1 MKSRLLLFFLLLP
14 LCAGAQTTVVEK
26 TYISTDREI
35 YVSGDKIWCSAFCV
49 DAANGLRPSSLSAIA
64 YVEIVSEDGTLESG
78 KIALSEGRGAGTIEI
93 PATAPTGNYRIVAYT
108 AYTKNTPGFNPQEH
122 ISKTISIF
130 NTSTKERV
138 KNGVKILSDS
148 EYDALRTPASTPAGT
163 PAGTHT
169 TGTHTTGT
177 HSSSTYN
184 AGAHTAAGALS
195 ITCHRS
201 AEGYLEV
208 VLTNNSATPADLSL
222 SLSNRD
228 GIIPP
233 DNTSID
239 AFMGAAASA
248 ARASATAAAA
258 GASAAA
264 RASAGAASAPAAELP
279 EYEGE
284 IIRGRIAG
292 ATTDEIE
299 GLKGRSAFISVPTEK
314 SDLYSSVVDN
324 DGMIKFVT
332 NNIYGTKE
340 MVCEIEDNDLA
351 RCHIELISP
360 FVSPKLK
367 GIPALQMAPSIKE
380 DLQRR
385 GLSVQ
390 LCRSFSADTLAS
402 LMPIRENPL
411 IPSYDA
417 IEYKLDDYKRFP
429 VMRELFIEFINEIK
443 VRKVDGKEQL
453 KVKTHLEERVS
464 LFDKNNSLIMVD
476 GIPVFD
482 HSQVIEYD
490 PLLVE
495 SVVVYPY
502 KYYTG
507 WRSFCGMANFVT
519 YKKNLPGIKFN
530 DGVRVV
536 QFKGCS
542 YPMAFTCQEI
552 GEDFPDYRELLY
564 WHPQIKLPAGESS
577 SIKVKIPATVKEI
590 RICAEGMME
599 NGTPFS
605 ITLESPL
612 RSSGVYCAPNR
623 ASGSTCRSISSTIL
637 LRFHFGFQP
646 HSSLAGVS
654 SMQSGQDAEIAAF
667 TGSML

>member
-163 PAGTHT
+163 QP
-169 TGTHTTGT
+169 
-177 HSSSTYN
+177 
-184 AGAHTAAGALS
+184 AAGALS

-208 VLTNNSATPADLSL
+208 VLTNNSAAPADLSL

-233 DNTSID
+233 DNTSIG

-258 GASAAA
+258 GASA
-264 RASAGAASAPAAELP
+264 GAASAAQPSSSAVAATAAAAELP

-340 MVCEIEDNDLA
+340 MVCEIENNNLA

-443 VRKVDGKEQL
+443 VRRVDGKEQL

-577 SIKVKIPATVKEI
+577 SIKVKIPANVKEI
-590 RICAEGMME
+590 RICAEGMIE

-605 ITLESPL
+605 INL
-612 RSSGVYCAPNR
+612 
-623 ASGSTCRSISSTIL
+623 
-637 LRFHFGFQP
+637 
-646 HSSLAGVS
+646 
-654 SMQSGQDAEIAAF
+654 
-667 TGSML
+667 

>member
-163 PAGTHT
+163 QP
-169 TGTHTTGT
+169 
-177 HSSSTYN
+177 
-184 AGAHTAAGALS
+184 AAGALS

-208 VLTNNSATPADLSL
+208 VLTNNSAAPADLSL

-233 DNTSID
+233 DNTSIG

-258 GASAAA
+258 GASA
-264 RASAGAASAPAAELP
+264 GAASAAQPSSSAVAATAAAAELP

-340 MVCEIEDNDLA
+340 MVCEIENNNLA

-443 VRKVDGKEQL
+443 VRRVDGKEQL

-577 SIKVKIPATVKEI
+577 SIKVKIPANVKEI

-605 ITLESPL
+605 INL
-612 RSSGVYCAPNR
+612 
-623 ASGSTCRSISSTIL
+623 
-637 LRFHFGFQP
+637 
-646 HSSLAGVS
+646 
-654 SMQSGQDAEIAAF
+654 
-667 TGSML
+667 

>member
-163 PAGTHT
+163 PASTPA
-169 TGTHTTGT
+169 GTHTTGT

-184 AGAHTAAGALS
+184 AGSHNAAGALS
-195 ITCHRS
+195 IACHRS

-208 VLTNNSATPADLSL
+208 VLTNNSAAPADLSL

-233 DNTSID
+233 DNTSIG

-248 ARASATAAAA
+248 AQAAA

-264 RASAGAASAPAAELP
+264 RASAGAESAPTAVVSAAAELP

-292 ATTDEIE
+292 ATIDEIE

-411 IPSYDA
+411 IPSFDA

-443 VRKVDGKEQL
+443 VRRVDGKEQL

-577 SIKVKIPATVKEI
+577 SIKVKIPANVKEI
-590 RICAEGMME
+590 RICAEGMIE

-605 ITLESPL
+605 ITL
-612 RSSGVYCAPNR
+612 
-623 ASGSTCRSISSTIL
+623 
-637 LRFHFGFQP
+637 
-646 HSSLAGVS
+646 
-654 SMQSGQDAEIAAF
+654 
-667 TGSML
+667 

>member
-130 NTSTKERV
+130 NTATKERV

-163 PAGTHT
+163 HTTGTHT

-184 AGAHTAAGALS
+184 AGTQPVAGALS

-208 VLTNNSATPADLSL
+208 VLTNNSAAPADLSL

-233 DNTSID
+233 DNTSIG

-248 ARASATAAAA
+248 ARASARAASATAATSAAA

-264 RASAGAASAPAAELP
+264 RASAGAESAPAAAVSTAAELP

-443 VRKVDGKEQL
+443 VRRVDGKEQL

-577 SIKVKIPATVKEI
+577 AIKVKIPANVKEI

-605 ITLESPL
+605 ITL
-612 RSSGVYCAPNR
+612 
-623 ASGSTCRSISSTIL
+623 
-637 LRFHFGFQP
+637 
-646 HSSLAGVS
+646 
-654 SMQSGQDAEIAAF
+654 
-667 TGSML
+667 

>member
-148 EYDALRTPASTPAGT
+148 EYDALRTPAGT
-163 PAGTHT
+163 QP
-169 TGTHTTGT
+169 
-177 HSSSTYN
+177 
-184 AGAHTAAGALS
+184 AAGALS

-208 VLTNNSATPADLSL
+208 VLTNNSAAPADLSL

-233 DNTSID
+233 DNTSIG

-248 ARASATAAAA
+248 AQAAA
-258 GASAAA
+258 GAESAAA
-264 RASAGAASAPAAELP
+264 RASARAASATAATAEAAELP

-367 GIPALQMAPSIKE
+367 GIPALNMAPSIRE

-385 GLSVQ
+385 GLSAQ

-443 VRKVDGKEQL
+443 VRRVDGKEQL

-552 GEDFPDYRELLY
+552 GDDFPDYRELLY

-577 SIKVKIPATVKEI
+577 SIKVKIPANVKEI

-605 ITLESPL
+605 ITL
-612 RSSGVYCAPNR
+612 
-623 ASGSTCRSISSTIL
+623 
-637 LRFHFGFQP
+637 
-646 HSSLAGVS
+646 
-654 SMQSGQDAEIAAF
+654 
-667 TGSML
+667 

>member
-148 EYDALRTPASTPAGT
+148 EYDALRTPASTQP
-163 PAGTHT
+163 
-169 TGTHTTGT
+169 
-177 HSSSTYN
+177 
-184 AGAHTAAGALS
+184 AAGALS

-208 VLTNNSATPADLSL
+208 VLTNNSAAPADLSL

-233 DNTSID
+233 DNTSIG

-248 ARASATAAAA
+248 AQAAA
-258 GASAAA
+258 GAESAAA
-264 RASAGAASAPAAELP
+264 RASAGAASAAQPSSSAVAATAAAAELP

-411 IPSYDA
+411 IPSFDA

-443 VRKVDGKEQL
+443 VRRVDGKEQL

-577 SIKVKIPATVKEI
+577 SIKVKIPANVKEI
-590 RICAEGMME
+590 RICAEGMTE

-605 ITLESPL
+605 ITL
-612 RSSGVYCAPNR
+612 
-623 ASGSTCRSISSTIL
+623 
-637 LRFHFGFQP
+637 
-646 HSSLAGVS
+646 
-654 SMQSGQDAEIAAF
+654 
-667 TGSML
+667 

>member
-148 EYDALRTPASTPAGT
+148 EYDALRTPAGTPAGTPAST

-184 AGAHTAAGALS
+184 AGTQPAAGALS

-233 DNTSID
+233 DNTSIG

-248 ARASATAAAA
+248 AQAAAGAESAAARASARAASATAATSAAA

-264 RASAGAASAPAAELP
+264 RASAGAESAPAAAVSTAAELP

-367 GIPALQMAPSIKE
+367 GIPALRMAPSIKE
-380 DLQRR
+380 DLKRR

-443 VRKVDGKEQL
+443 VRRVDGKEQL

-577 SIKVKIPATVKEI
+577 AIKVKIPANVKEI

-605 ITLESPL
+605 INL
-612 RSSGVYCAPNR
+612 
-623 ASGSTCRSISSTIL
+623 
-637 LRFHFGFQP
+637 
-646 HSSLAGVS
+646 
-654 SMQSGQDAEIAAF
+654 
-667 TGSML
+667 

>member
-148 EYDALRTPASTPAGT
+148 EYDALRTPASTQP
-163 PAGTHT
+163 
-169 TGTHTTGT
+169 
-177 HSSSTYN
+177 
-184 AGAHTAAGALS
+184 AAGALS
-195 ITCHRS
+195 IACHRN

-208 VLTNNSATPADLSL
+208 VLTNNSAAPADLSL

-233 DNTSID
+233 DNTSIG

-248 ARASATAAAA
+248 AQA
-258 GASAAA
+258 
-264 RASAGAASAPAAELP
+264 AAELP

-443 VRKVDGKEQL
+443 VRRVDGKEQL

-577 SIKVKIPATVKEI
+577 SIKVKIPANVKEI
-590 RICAEGMME
+590 RICAEGMTE

-605 ITLESPL
+605 ITL
-612 RSSGVYCAPNR
+612 
-623 ASGSTCRSISSTIL
+623 
-637 LRFHFGFQP
+637 
-646 HSSLAGVS
+646 
-654 SMQSGQDAEIAAF
+654 
-667 TGSML
+667 

>member
-108 AYTKNTPGFNPQEH
+108 AYTKNAPGFNPQEH

-130 NTSTKERV
+130 NTSTKDRV

-148 EYDALRTPASTPAGT
+148 EYDSLRTPASTPAST
-163 PAGTHT
+163 PAGT
-169 TGTHTTGT
+169 
-177 HSSSTYN
+177 
-184 AGAHTAAGALS
+184 HTAAGALS
-195 ITCHRS
+195 IACHRS

-208 VLTNNSATPADLSL
+208 VLTNNSAAPADLSL

-233 DNTSID
+233 DNTSIG

-248 ARASATAAAA
+248 AQAAA
-258 GASAAA
+258 GAESAAA
-264 RASAGAASAPAAELP
+264 RASAGAASAAQPSSSAVAATAAAAELP

-314 SDLYSSVVDN
+314 SDLYSSIVDN

-577 SIKVKIPATVKEI
+577 AIKVKIPANVKEI
-590 RICAEGMME
+590 RICAEGMIE

-605 ITLESPL
+605 INL
-612 RSSGVYCAPNR
+612 
-623 ASGSTCRSISSTIL
+623 
-637 LRFHFGFQP
+637 
-646 HSSLAGVS
+646 
-654 SMQSGQDAEIAAF
+654 
-667 TGSML
+667 

>member
-148 EYDALRTPASTPAGT
+148 EYDALRTPASTQP
-163 PAGTHT
+163 
-169 TGTHTTGT
+169 
-177 HSSSTYN
+177 
-184 AGAHTAAGALS
+184 AAGALS

-208 VLTNNSATPADLSL
+208 VLTNNSAAPADLSL

-248 ARASATAAAA
+248 ARASA
-258 GASAAA
+258 
-264 RASAGAASAPAAELP
+264 GAASAAQPSSSAVAATAAAAELP

-367 GIPALQMAPSIKE
+367 GIPALRMAPSIKE

-443 VRKVDGKEQL
+443 VRRVDGKEQL

-577 SIKVKIPATVKEI
+577 AIKVKIPANVKEI
-590 RICAEGMME
+590 RICAEGMIE

-605 ITLESPL
+605 ITL
-612 RSSGVYCAPNR
+612 
-623 ASGSTCRSISSTIL
+623 
-637 LRFHFGFQP
+637 
-646 HSSLAGVS
+646 
-654 SMQSGQDAEIAAF
+654 
-667 TGSML
+667 

>member
-163 PAGTHT
+163 QP
-169 TGTHTTGT
+169 
-177 HSSSTYN
+177 
-184 AGAHTAAGALS
+184 AAGALS

-208 VLTNNSATPADLSL
+208 VLTNNSAAPADLSL

-233 DNTSID
+233 DNTSIGT
-239 AFMGAAASA
+239 FMGAAASA
-248 ARASATAAAA
+248 AQAAA
-258 GASAAA
+258 GAE
-264 RASAGAASAPAAELP
+264 SAPAAVVSAAAELP

-443 VRKVDGKEQL
+443 VRRVDGKEQL

-577 SIKVKIPATVKEI
+577 SIKVKIPANVKEI

-605 ITLESPL
+605 ITL
-612 RSSGVYCAPNR
+612 
-623 ASGSTCRSISSTIL
+623 
-637 LRFHFGFQP
+637 
-646 HSSLAGVS
+646 
-654 SMQSGQDAEIAAF
+654 
-667 TGSML
+667 

>member
-78 KIALSEGRGAGTIEI
+78 KIALSDGRGAGTIEI

-148 EYDALRTPASTPAGT
+148 EYDALRTPAGTPASTPAST
-163 PAGTHT
+163 PA
-169 TGTHTTGT
+169 GTHTTGT

-184 AGAHTAAGALS
+184 AGAQPAAGALS
-195 ITCHRS
+195 IVCHRS

-208 VLTNNSATPADLSL
+208 VLTNNSAAPADLSL

-233 DNTSID
+233 DNTSIG

-248 ARASATAAAA
+248 AQAAA
-258 GASAAA
+258 GAESAAA
-264 RASAGAASAPAAELP
+264 RASARAASATAATAEAAELP

-314 SDLYSSVVDN
+314 SDLYSSVVDK

-351 RCHIELISP
+351 RCHIELIAP

-542 YPMAFTCQEI
+542 HPMAFTCQEI
-552 GEDFPDYRELLY
+552 GDNFPDYRELLY

-577 SIKVKIPATVKEI
+577 SIKVKIPANVKEI

-605 ITLESPL
+605 ITL
-612 RSSGVYCAPNR
+612 
-623 ASGSTCRSISSTIL
+623 
-637 LRFHFGFQP
+637 
-646 HSSLAGVS
+646 
-654 SMQSGQDAEIAAF
+654 
-667 TGSML
+667 

>member
-163 PAGTHT
+163 HT

-184 AGAHTAAGALS
+184 AGAQPAAGALS
-195 ITCHRS
+195 IVCHRS

-208 VLTNNSATPADLSL
+208 VLTNNSAAPADLSL

-248 ARASATAAAA
+248 AQA
-258 GASAAA
+258 
-264 RASAGAASAPAAELP
+264 AAELP

-314 SDLYSSVVDN
+314 SDLYSSVVDK

-443 VRKVDGKEQL
+443 VRRVDGKEQL

-577 SIKVKIPATVKEI
+577 SIKVKIPANVKEI

-605 ITLESPL
+605 INL
-612 RSSGVYCAPNR
+612 
-623 ASGSTCRSISSTIL
+623 
-637 LRFHFGFQP
+637 
-646 HSSLAGVS
+646 
-654 SMQSGQDAEIAAF
+654 
-667 TGSML
+667 

>member
-78 KIALSEGRGAGTIEI
+78 KIALSDGRGAGTIEI

-108 AYTKNTPGFNPQEH
+108 AYTKNTPGFNPHEH

-148 EYDALRTPASTPAGT
+148 EYDALRTPAGTQPAAGT
-163 PAGTHT
+163 
-169 TGTHTTGT
+169 
-177 HSSSTYN
+177 
-184 AGAHTAAGALS
+184 HTAAGALS

-233 DNTSID
+233 DNTSIG

-248 ARASATAAAA
+248 AQAAA
-258 GASAAA
+258 GAESAAA
-264 RASAGAASAPAAELP
+264 RASARAASAGAESAPAAAVSTAAELP

-367 GIPALQMAPSIKE
+367 GIPALRMAPSIKE

-443 VRKVDGKEQL
+443 VRRVDGKEQL

-577 SIKVKIPATVKEI
+577 AIKVKIPANVKEI

-605 ITLESPL
+605 ITL
-612 RSSGVYCAPNR
+612 
-623 ASGSTCRSISSTIL
+623 
-637 LRFHFGFQP
+637 
-646 HSSLAGVS
+646 
-654 SMQSGQDAEIAAF
+654 
-667 TGSML
+667 

>member
-148 EYDALRTPASTPAGT
+148 EYDALRTPASTQ
-163 PAGTHT
+163 
-169 TGTHTTGT
+169 
-177 HSSSTYN
+177 
-184 AGAHTAAGALS
+184 TAAGALS
-195 ITCHRS
+195 IACHRN

-208 VLTNNSATPADLSL
+208 VLTNNSAAPADLSL

-233 DNTSID
+233 DNTSIG

-248 ARASATAAAA
+248 AQAAA
-258 GASAAA
+258 GAESAAA
-264 RASAGAASAPAAELP
+264 RASARAASATAEAAELP

-443 VRKVDGKEQL
+443 VRRVDGKEQL

-476 GIPVFD
+476 GIPIFD

-577 SIKVKIPATVKEI
+577 SIKVKIPANVKEI

-605 ITLESPL
+605 ITL
-612 RSSGVYCAPNR
+612 
-623 ASGSTCRSISSTIL
+623 
-637 LRFHFGFQP
+637 
-646 HSSLAGVS
+646 
-654 SMQSGQDAEIAAF
+654 
-667 TGSML
+667 

>member
-148 EYDALRTPASTPAGT
+148 EYDALRTPASTQ
-163 PAGTHT
+163 
-169 TGTHTTGT
+169 
-177 HSSSTYN
+177 
-184 AGAHTAAGALS
+184 TAAGALS
-195 ITCHRS
+195 IACHRS

-208 VLTNNSATPADLSL
+208 VLTNNSAAPADLSL

-233 DNTSID
+233 DNTSIG

-248 ARASATAAAA
+248 AQA
-258 GASAAA
+258 
-264 RASAGAASAPAAELP
+264 AAELP

-367 GIPALQMAPSIKE
+367 GIPALRMAPSIKE

-443 VRKVDGKEQL
+443 VRRVDGKEQL

-577 SIKVKIPATVKEI
+577 SIKVKIPANVKEI

-605 ITLESPL
+605 INL
-612 RSSGVYCAPNR
+612 
-623 ASGSTCRSISSTIL
+623 
-637 LRFHFGFQP
+637 
-646 HSSLAGVS
+646 
-654 SMQSGQDAEIAAF
+654 
-667 TGSML
+667 

>member
-148 EYDALRTPASTPAGT
+148 EYDALRTPAGT
-163 PAGTHT
+163 QAAETHSASTHT
-169 TGTHTTGT
+169 AGT

-184 AGAHTAAGALS
+184 AGTQPAAGALS

-233 DNTSID
+233 DNTSIG

-248 ARASATAAAA
+248 AQAAA
-258 GASAAA
+258 GAESAAA
-264 RASAGAASAPAAELP
+264 RASARAASATAATAEAAELP

-340 MVCEIEDNDLA
+340 MVCEIENNDLA

-577 SIKVKIPATVKEI
+577 SIKVKIPANVKEI

-605 ITLESPL
+605 INL
-612 RSSGVYCAPNR
+612 
-623 ASGSTCRSISSTIL
+623 
-637 LRFHFGFQP
+637 
-646 HSSLAGVS
+646 
-654 SMQSGQDAEIAAF
+654 
-667 TGSML
+667 

>member
-148 EYDALRTPASTPAGT
+148 EYDALRTPASTQP
-163 PAGTHT
+163 
-169 TGTHTTGT
+169 
-177 HSSSTYN
+177 
-184 AGAHTAAGALS
+184 AAGALS

-233 DNTSID
+233 DNTSIG

-248 ARASATAAAA
+248 AQAAAGAESAPAATSAAA
-258 GASAAA
+258 GASAAT
-264 RASAGAASAPAAELP
+264 RASARAASATAATAEAAELP

-314 SDLYSSVVDN
+314 SDLYSSIVDN

-443 VRKVDGKEQL
+443 VRRVDGKEQL

-552 GEDFPDYRELLY
+552 GDDFPDYRELLY

-577 SIKVKIPATVKEI
+577 SIKVKIPANVKEI
-590 RICAEGMME
+590 RICAEGMIE

-605 ITLESPL
+605 INL
-612 RSSGVYCAPNR
+612 
-623 ASGSTCRSISSTIL
+623 
-637 LRFHFGFQP
+637 
-646 HSSLAGVS
+646 
-654 SMQSGQDAEIAAF
+654 
-667 TGSML
+667 

>member
-108 AYTKNTPGFNPQEH
+108 AYTKNAPGFNPQEH

-148 EYDALRTPASTPAGT
+148 EYDALRTPAGT
-163 PAGTHT
+163 PASTHTTGRHT

-184 AGAHTAAGALS
+184 AGTHTAAGALS
-195 ITCHRS
+195 IAYHRN

-208 VLTNNSATPADLSL
+208 VLTNNSAAPADLSL

-233 DNTSID
+233 DNTSIG

-248 ARASATAAAA
+248 AQAAAGAESAAARASARAASATSAAA

-264 RASAGAASAPAAELP
+264 RASAGAESAPAAAVSIAAELP

-367 GIPALQMAPSIKE
+367 GIPALRMAPSIKE

-443 VRKVDGKEQL
+443 VRRVDGKEQL

-577 SIKVKIPATVKEI
+577 AIKVKIPANVKEI

-605 ITLESPL
+605 ITL
-612 RSSGVYCAPNR
+612 
-623 ASGSTCRSISSTIL
+623 
-637 LRFHFGFQP
+637 
-646 HSSLAGVS
+646 
-654 SMQSGQDAEIAAF
+654 
-667 TGSML
+667 

>member
-148 EYDALRTPASTPAGT
+148 EYDALRTPAGT
-163 PAGTHT
+163 QP
-169 TGTHTTGT
+169 
-177 HSSSTYN
+177 
-184 AGAHTAAGALS
+184 AAGALS

-208 VLTNNSATPADLSL
+208 VLTNNSAAPADLSL

-248 ARASATAAAA
+248 AQAAA
-258 GASAAA
+258 GAESAAA
-264 RASAGAASAPAAELP
+264 RASARAASATAATAEAAELP

-443 VRKVDGKEQL
+443 VRKVNGKEQL

-577 SIKVKIPATVKEI
+577 SIKVKIPANVKEI

-605 ITLESPL
+605 INL
-612 RSSGVYCAPNR
+612 
-623 ASGSTCRSISSTIL
+623 
-637 LRFHFGFQP
+637 
-646 HSSLAGVS
+646 
-654 SMQSGQDAEIAAF
+654 
-667 TGSML
+667 

>member
-49 DAANGLRPSSLSAIA
+49 DEANGLRPSSLSAIA

-78 KIALSEGRGAGTIEI
+78 KIALSDGRGAGTIEI

-148 EYDALRTPASTPAGT
+148 EYDALRTPASTPAST

-184 AGAHTAAGALS
+184 AGTQPAAGALS

-233 DNTSID
+233 DNTSIG

-248 ARASATAAAA
+248 AQAAA
-258 GASAAA
+258 GEESAAA
-264 RASAGAASAPAAELP
+264 RTAAGAASAGAESAPAAAVSTAAELP

-367 GIPALQMAPSIKE
+367 GIPALQMAPYIKE

-443 VRKVDGKEQL
+443 VRRVDGKEQL

-495 SVVVYPY
+495 SGVVYPY

-552 GEDFPDYRELLY
+552 GDDFPDYRELLY

-577 SIKVKIPATVKEI
+577 AIKVKIPANVKEI

-605 ITLESPL
+605 ITL
-612 RSSGVYCAPNR
+612 
-623 ASGSTCRSISSTIL
+623 
-637 LRFHFGFQP
+637 
-646 HSSLAGVS
+646 
-654 SMQSGQDAEIAAF
+654 
-667 TGSML
+667 

>member
-148 EYDALRTPASTPAGT
+148 EYDALRTPASTQP
-163 PAGTHT
+163 
-169 TGTHTTGT
+169 
-177 HSSSTYN
+177 
-184 AGAHTAAGALS
+184 AAGALS
-195 ITCHRS
+195 IVCHRS

-208 VLTNNSATPADLSL
+208 VLTNNSAAPADLSL

-233 DNTSID
+233 DNTSIG

-248 ARASATAAAA
+248 AQA
-258 GASAAA
+258 
-264 RASAGAASAPAAELP
+264 AAELP

-367 GIPALQMAPSIKE
+367 GIPALRMAPSIKE

-443 VRKVDGKEQL
+443 VRRVDGKEQL

-577 SIKVKIPATVKEI
+577 SIKVKIPANVKEI

-605 ITLESPL
+605 ITL
-612 RSSGVYCAPNR
+612 
-623 ASGSTCRSISSTIL
+623 
-637 LRFHFGFQP
+637 
-646 HSSLAGVS
+646 
-654 SMQSGQDAEIAAF
+654 
-667 TGSML
+667 

>member
-148 EYDALRTPASTPAGT
+148 EYDALRTPAGTPASTPAST
-163 PAGTHT
+163 PA
-169 TGTHTTGT
+169 GTHTTGT

-184 AGAHTAAGALS
+184 AGAQPAAGALS
-195 ITCHRS
+195 IVCHRS

-208 VLTNNSATPADLSL
+208 VLTNNSAAPADLSL

-233 DNTSID
+233 DNTSIG

-248 ARASATAAAA
+248 AQAAA
-258 GASAAA
+258 GAESAAA
-264 RASAGAASAPAAELP
+264 RASARAASATAATAEAAELP

-340 MVCEIEDNDLA
+340 MVCEIENNNLA

-443 VRKVDGKEQL
+443 VRRVDGKEQL

-577 SIKVKIPATVKEI
+577 SIKVKIPANVKEI

-605 ITLESPL
+605 ITL
-612 RSSGVYCAPNR
+612 
-623 ASGSTCRSISSTIL
+623 
-637 LRFHFGFQP
+637 
-646 HSSLAGVS
+646 
-654 SMQSGQDAEIAAF
+654 
-667 TGSML
+667 

>member
-64 YVEIVSEDGTLESG
+64 YIEIVSEDGTLESG

-130 NTSTKERV
+130 NTATKERV

-163 PAGTHT
+163 
-169 TGTHTTGT
+169 HTTGT

-184 AGAHTAAGALS
+184 AGTQPAAGALS

-248 ARASATAAAA
+248 AQ
-258 GASAAA
+258 ASAAA
-264 RASAGAASAPAAELP
+264 RASAGAESAPAAAVSTAAELP

-443 VRKVDGKEQL
+443 VRRVDGKEQL

-577 SIKVKIPATVKEI
+577 SIKVKIPANVKEI
-590 RICAEGMME
+590 RICAEGLME

-605 ITLESPL
+605 ITL
-612 RSSGVYCAPNR
+612 
-623 ASGSTCRSISSTIL
+623 
-637 LRFHFGFQP
+637 
-646 HSSLAGVS
+646 
-654 SMQSGQDAEIAAF
+654 
-667 TGSML
+667 

>member
-78 KIALSEGRGAGTIEI
+78 KIALSDGRGAGTIEI

-148 EYDALRTPASTPAGT
+148 EYDALRTPAGTPASTPA
-163 PAGTHT
+163 
-169 TGTHTTGT
+169 GTHTTGT

-184 AGAHTAAGALS
+184 AGTKPAAGALS

-208 VLTNNSATPADLSL
+208 VITNNSAAPADLSL

-233 DNTSID
+233 DNTSIG

-248 ARASATAAAA
+248 AQAAA
-258 GASAAA
+258 GAESAPAAA
-264 RASAGAASAPAAELP
+264 VSTAAELP

-367 GIPALQMAPSIKE
+367 GIPALRMAPSIKE

-577 SIKVKIPATVKEI
+577 SIKVKIPANVKEI
-590 RICAEGMME
+590 RICAEGMIE

-605 ITLESPL
+605 INL
-612 RSSGVYCAPNR
+612 
-623 ASGSTCRSISSTIL
+623 
-637 LRFHFGFQP
+637 
-646 HSSLAGVS
+646 
-654 SMQSGQDAEIAAF
+654 
-667 TGSML
+667 

>member
-148 EYDALRTPASTPAGT
+148 EYDALRTPAGTPAGT
-163 PAGTHT
+163 PASTHAST
-169 TGTHTTGT
+169 PAGTHTTGT

-184 AGAHTAAGALS
+184 AGTHTAAGALS
-195 ITCHRS
+195 IACYQN

-208 VLTNNSATPADLSL
+208 VLTNNSAAPADLSL

-233 DNTSID
+233 DNTSIG

-248 ARASATAAAA
+248 AQA
-258 GASAAA
+258 
-264 RASAGAASAPAAELP
+264 AAELP

-443 VRKVDGKEQL
+443 VRRVDGKEQL

-552 GEDFPDYRELLY
+552 GDDFPDYRELLY

-577 SIKVKIPATVKEI
+577 AIKVKIPANVKEI
-590 RICAEGMME
+590 RICAEGMTE
-599 NGTPFS
+599 SGTPFS
-605 ITLESPL
+605 ITL
-612 RSSGVYCAPNR
+612 
-623 ASGSTCRSISSTIL
+623 
-637 LRFHFGFQP
+637 
-646 HSSLAGVS
+646 
-654 SMQSGQDAEIAAF
+654 
-667 TGSML
+667 

>member
-49 DAANGLRPSSLSAIA
+49 DEANGLRPSSLSAIA

-78 KIALSEGRGAGTIEI
+78 KIALSDGRGAGTIEI

-148 EYDALRTPASTPAGT
+148 EYDALRTPASTPAST

-184 AGAHTAAGALS
+184 AGTQPAAGALS

-233 DNTSID
+233 DNTSIG

-248 ARASATAAAA
+248 AQAAA
-258 GASAAA
+258 GAESAAA
-264 RASAGAASAPAAELP
+264 RTAAGAASAGAESAPAAAVSTAAELP

-443 VRKVDGKEQL
+443 VRRVDGKEQL

-577 SIKVKIPATVKEI
+577 AIKVKIPANVKEI
-590 RICAEGMME
+590 RICAEGMTE

-605 ITLESPL
+605 ITL
-612 RSSGVYCAPNR
+612 
-623 ASGSTCRSISSTIL
+623 
-637 LRFHFGFQP
+637 
-646 HSSLAGVS
+646 
-654 SMQSGQDAEIAAF
+654 
-667 TGSML
+667 

>member
-108 AYTKNTPGFNPQEH
+108 AYTKNAPGFNPQEH

-148 EYDALRTPASTPAGT
+148 EYDALRTPASTQP
-163 PAGTHT
+163 
-169 TGTHTTGT
+169 
-177 HSSSTYN
+177 
-184 AGAHTAAGALS
+184 AAGALS

-208 VLTNNSATPADLSL
+208 VLTNNSAAPADLSL

-248 ARASATAAAA
+248 AQAAA
-258 GASAAA
+258 GAESAAA
-264 RASAGAASAPAAELP
+264 RASARAASAPAAVVSAAAELP

-314 SDLYSSVVDN
+314 SDLYSSIVDN

-367 GIPALQMAPSIKE
+367 GIPALRMAPSIKE
-380 DLQRR
+380 DLKRR

-443 VRKVDGKEQL
+443 VRRVDGKEQL

-577 SIKVKIPATVKEI
+577 AIKVKIPANVKEI
-590 RICAEGMME
+590 RICAEGMIE

-605 ITLESPL
+605 INL
-612 RSSGVYCAPNR
+612 
-623 ASGSTCRSISSTIL
+623 
-637 LRFHFGFQP
+637 
-646 HSSLAGVS
+646 
-654 SMQSGQDAEIAAF
+654 
-667 TGSML
+667 

>member
-148 EYDALRTPASTPAGT
+148 EYDALRTPAGT
-163 PAGTHT
+163 QP
-169 TGTHTTGT
+169 
-177 HSSSTYN
+177 
-184 AGAHTAAGALS
+184 AAGALS

-208 VLTNNSATPADLSL
+208 VLTNNSAAPADLSL

-248 ARASATAAAA
+248 AQAAA

-264 RASAGAASAPAAELP
+264 RASAGAESAPTAVVSAAAELP

-443 VRKVDGKEQL
+443 VRRVDGKEQL

-564 WHPQIKLPAGESS
+564 WHPQIKLPAGASS
-577 SIKVKIPATVKEI
+577 AIKVKIPANVKEI

-605 ITLESPL
+605 ITL
-612 RSSGVYCAPNR
+612 
-623 ASGSTCRSISSTIL
+623 
-637 LRFHFGFQP
+637 
-646 HSSLAGVS
+646 
-654 SMQSGQDAEIAAF
+654 
-667 TGSML
+667 

>member
-148 EYDALRTPASTPAGT
+148 EYDALRTPAGTPASTHASTPA
-163 PAGTHT
+163 
-169 TGTHTTGT
+169 GTHTTGT

-184 AGAHTAAGALS
+184 AGTQPAAGALS
-195 ITCHRS
+195 IVCHRS

-208 VLTNNSATPADLSL
+208 VLTNNSAAPADLSL

-233 DNTSID
+233 DNTSIG

-248 ARASATAAAA
+248 AQA
-258 GASAAA
+258 
-264 RASAGAASAPAAELP
+264 AAELP

-314 SDLYSSVVDN
+314 SDLYSSVVDK

-340 MVCEIEDNDLA
+340 MVCEIENNDLA

-453 KVKTHLEERVS
+453 KVKTHLKERVS

-577 SIKVKIPATVKEI
+577 SIKVKIPANVKEI

-605 ITLESPL
+605 ITL
-612 RSSGVYCAPNR
+612 
-623 ASGSTCRSISSTIL
+623 
-637 LRFHFGFQP
+637 
-646 HSSLAGVS
+646 
-654 SMQSGQDAEIAAF
+654 
-667 TGSML
+667 

>member
-64 YVEIVSEDGTLESG
+64 YVEIVSENGTLESG

-148 EYDALRTPASTPAGT
+148 EYDALRTPAGTPAST

-184 AGAHTAAGALS
+184 AGTQTAAGALS
-195 ITCHRS
+195 IACHRN

-208 VLTNNSATPADLSL
+208 VLTNNSAAPADLSL

-233 DNTSID
+233 DNTSIG

-248 ARASATAAAA
+248 AQAAA
-258 GASAAA
+258 GAESAAA
-264 RASAGAASAPAAELP
+264 RASAGTESAPAAAVSTAAELP

-443 VRKVDGKEQL
+443 VRRVDGKEQL

-552 GEDFPDYRELLY
+552 GDDFPDYRELLY

-577 SIKVKIPATVKEI
+577 AIKVKIPANVKEI
-590 RICAEGMME
+590 RICAEGMIE

-605 ITLESPL
+605 INL
-612 RSSGVYCAPNR
+612 
-623 ASGSTCRSISSTIL
+623 
-637 LRFHFGFQP
+637 
-646 HSSLAGVS
+646 
-654 SMQSGQDAEIAAF
+654 
-667 TGSML
+667 

>member
-148 EYDALRTPASTPAGT
+148 EYDALRTPAGT
-163 PAGTHT
+163 QP
-169 TGTHTTGT
+169 
-177 HSSSTYN
+177 
-184 AGAHTAAGALS
+184 AAGALS
-195 ITCHRS
+195 IACHRN
-201 AEGYLEV
+201 AKGYLEV
-208 VLTNNSATPADLSL
+208 VLTNNSAAPADLSL

-233 DNTSID
+233 DNTSIG

-248 ARASATAAAA
+248 AQAAA

-264 RASAGAASAPAAELP
+264 RASAGAESAPTAVVSAAAELP

-340 MVCEIEDNDLA
+340 MVCEIENNDLA

-443 VRKVDGKEQL
+443 VRRVDGKEQL

-519 YKKNLPGIKFN
+519 YKKNLPRIKFN

-577 SIKVKIPATVKEI
+577 SIKVKIPANVKEI
-590 RICAEGMME
+590 RICAEGMIE

-605 ITLESPL
+605 ITL
-612 RSSGVYCAPNR
+612 
-623 ASGSTCRSISSTIL
+623 
-637 LRFHFGFQP
+637 
-646 HSSLAGVS
+646 
-654 SMQSGQDAEIAAF
+654 
-667 TGSML
+667 

>member
-93 PATAPTGNYRIVAYT
+93 PATAPTGNYRLVAYT

-148 EYDALRTPASTPAGT
+148 EYDALRTPASTQP
-163 PAGTHT
+163 
-169 TGTHTTGT
+169 
-177 HSSSTYN
+177 
-184 AGAHTAAGALS
+184 AAGALS
-195 ITCHRS
+195 IACHRN

-208 VLTNNSATPADLSL
+208 VLTNNSAAPADLSL

-233 DNTSID
+233 DNTSIG

-248 ARASATAAAA
+248 AQAAA
-258 GASAAA
+258 GAESAAA
-264 RASAGAASAPAAELP
+264 AIAEAAELP

-367 GIPALQMAPSIKE
+367 GIPALNMAPSIRE

-411 IPSYDA
+411 IPSFDA

-443 VRKVDGKEQL
+443 VRRVDGKEQL

-476 GIPVFD
+476 GIPIFD

-577 SIKVKIPATVKEI
+577 SIKVKIPANVKEI
-590 RICAEGMME
+590 RICADGMME
-599 NGTPFS
+599 HGTPFS
-605 ITLESPL
+605 ITL
-612 RSSGVYCAPNR
+612 
-623 ASGSTCRSISSTIL
+623 
-637 LRFHFGFQP
+637 
-646 HSSLAGVS
+646 
-654 SMQSGQDAEIAAF
+654 
-667 TGSML
+667 

>member
-148 EYDALRTPASTPAGT
+148 EYDALRTPASTQPAAGT
-163 PAGTHT
+163 
-169 TGTHTTGT
+169 
-177 HSSSTYN
+177 
-184 AGAHTAAGALS
+184 HTAAGALS

-208 VLTNNSATPADLSL
+208 VLTNNSAAPADLSL

-248 ARASATAAAA
+248 AQAAAGAESAAARAAAGAASAAQPSSAATAAAA
-258 GASAAA
+258 TAA
-264 RASAGAASAPAAELP
+264 AAELP

-314 SDLYSSVVDN
+314 SDLYSSVVDK

-340 MVCEIEDNDLA
+340 MVCEIENNDLA

-443 VRKVDGKEQL
+443 VRRVDGKEQL

-476 GIPVFD
+476 GIPIFD

-577 SIKVKIPATVKEI
+577 SIKVKIPANVKEI

-605 ITLESPL
+605 ITL
-612 RSSGVYCAPNR
+612 
-623 ASGSTCRSISSTIL
+623 
-637 LRFHFGFQP
+637 
-646 HSSLAGVS
+646 
-654 SMQSGQDAEIAAF
+654 
-667 TGSML
+667 

>member
-148 EYDALRTPASTPAGT
+148 EYDALRTPAGT
-163 PAGTHT
+163 QL
-169 TGTHTTGT
+169 
-177 HSSSTYN
+177 
-184 AGAHTAAGALS
+184 AAGALS

-248 ARASATAAAA
+248 ARASAAAE
-258 GASAAA
+258 SAAA
-264 RASAGAASAPAAELP
+264 RASAGAASAAQPSSSAVAATAAAAELP

-314 SDLYSSVVDN
+314 SDLYSSVVDK

-443 VRKVDGKEQL
+443 VRRVDGKEQL

-577 SIKVKIPATVKEI
+577 SIKVKIPANVKEI

-605 ITLESPL
+605 INL
-612 RSSGVYCAPNR
+612 
-623 ASGSTCRSISSTIL
+623 
-637 LRFHFGFQP
+637 
-646 HSSLAGVS
+646 
-654 SMQSGQDAEIAAF
+654 
-667 TGSML
+667 

>member
-148 EYDALRTPASTPAGT
+148 EYDALRTPAGTQPA
-163 PAGTHT
+163 AD
-169 TGTHTTGT
+169 
-177 HSSSTYN
+177 
-184 AGAHTAAGALS
+184 ALS

-208 VLTNNSATPADLSL
+208 VLTNNSAAPADLSL

-443 VRKVDGKEQL
+443 VRRVDGKEQL

-577 SIKVKIPATVKEI
+577 SIKVKIPANVKEI

-605 ITLESPL
+605 ITL
-612 RSSGVYCAPNR
+612 
-623 ASGSTCRSISSTIL
+623 
-637 LRFHFGFQP
+637 
-646 HSSLAGVS
+646 
-654 SMQSGQDAEIAAF
+654 
-667 TGSML
+667 

>member
-108 AYTKNTPGFNPQEH
+108 AYTKNAPGFNPQEH

-148 EYDALRTPASTPAGT
+148 EYDALRTPAGT

-169 TGTHTTGT
+169 
-177 HSSSTYN
+177 
-184 AGAHTAAGALS
+184 AAGSLS
-195 ITCHRS
+195 IACHRN

-208 VLTNNSATPADLSL
+208 VLTNNSAAPADLSL

-248 ARASATAAAA
+248 AQAAAGAESATAATAE
-258 GASAAA
+258 
-264 RASAGAASAPAAELP
+264 AAELP

-340 MVCEIEDNDLA
+340 MVCEIENNDLA

-443 VRKVDGKEQL
+443 VRRVDGKEQL

-577 SIKVKIPATVKEI
+577 SIKVKIPANVKEI
-590 RICAEGMME
+590 RICAEGMTE

-605 ITLESPL
+605 INL
-612 RSSGVYCAPNR
+612 
-623 ASGSTCRSISSTIL
+623 
-637 LRFHFGFQP
+637 
-646 HSSLAGVS
+646 
-654 SMQSGQDAEIAAF
+654 
-667 TGSML
+667 

>member
-148 EYDALRTPASTPAGT
+148 EYDALRTPASTQP
-163 PAGTHT
+163 
-169 TGTHTTGT
+169 
-177 HSSSTYN
+177 
-184 AGAHTAAGALS
+184 AAGALS

-208 VLTNNSATPADLSL
+208 VLTNNSAAPADLSL

-248 ARASATAAAA
+248 ARASA
-258 GASAAA
+258 
-264 RASAGAASAPAAELP
+264 GAASAAQPSSSAVAATAAAAELP

-443 VRKVDGKEQL
+443 VRRVDGKEQL

-577 SIKVKIPATVKEI
+577 AIKVKIPANVKEI
-590 RICAEGMME
+590 RICAEGMIE

-605 ITLESPL
+605 ITL
-612 RSSGVYCAPNR
+612 
-623 ASGSTCRSISSTIL
+623 
-637 LRFHFGFQP
+637 
-646 HSSLAGVS
+646 
-654 SMQSGQDAEIAAF
+654 
-667 TGSML
+667 

>member
-26 TYISTDREI
+26 TYISTDREV

-148 EYDALRTPASTPAGT
+148 EYDALRTPASTQP
-163 PAGTHT
+163 
-169 TGTHTTGT
+169 
-177 HSSSTYN
+177 
-184 AGAHTAAGALS
+184 AAGALS

-208 VLTNNSATPADLSL
+208 VLTNNSAAPADLSL

-233 DNTSID
+233 DNTSIG
-239 AFMGAAASA
+239 AFMVAAASA
-248 ARASATAAAA
+248 AQA
-258 GASAAA
+258 
-264 RASAGAASAPAAELP
+264 AAELP

-552 GEDFPDYRELLY
+552 GDNFPDYRELLY

-577 SIKVKIPATVKEI
+577 SIKVKIPANVKEI

-605 ITLESPL
+605 INL
-612 RSSGVYCAPNR
+612 
-623 ASGSTCRSISSTIL
+623 
-637 LRFHFGFQP
+637 
-646 HSSLAGVS
+646 
-654 SMQSGQDAEIAAF
+654 
-667 TGSML
+667 

>member
-163 PAGTHT
+163 HT

-184 AGAHTAAGALS
+184 AGTQPVAGALS

-208 VLTNNSATPADLSL
+208 VLTNNSAAPADLSL

-248 ARASATAAAA
+248 AQAS
-258 GASAAA
+258 
-264 RASAGAASAPAAELP
+264 AELP

-340 MVCEIEDNDLA
+340 MVCEIENNDLA

-577 SIKVKIPATVKEI
+577 SIKVKIPANVKEI

-605 ITLESPL
+605 INL
-612 RSSGVYCAPNR
+612 
-623 ASGSTCRSISSTIL
+623 
-637 LRFHFGFQP
+637 
-646 HSSLAGVS
+646 
-654 SMQSGQDAEIAAF
+654 
-667 TGSML
+667 